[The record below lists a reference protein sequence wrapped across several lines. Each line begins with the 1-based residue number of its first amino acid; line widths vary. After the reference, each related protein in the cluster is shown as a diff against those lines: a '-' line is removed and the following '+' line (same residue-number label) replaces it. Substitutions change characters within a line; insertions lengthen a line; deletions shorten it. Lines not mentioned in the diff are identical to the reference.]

1 VDSIVTV
8 TGGMTLNG
16 VATVGA
22 GSATASVPAR
32 LEFSGT
38 QSVDG
43 SGEIVFVGDNTGEG
57 FVRPVAGGVVTMT
70 GLTLRG
76 ANSSSGDGTLGGP
89 NGTLAFGGTWVPG
102 APGSRIEIAGE
113 IDSAGDTIT
122 LEPGAGGEFVLDGGA
137 IRNAIVAGTGTL
149 DANQGAGA
157 LENVTLG
164 ANLRLGVDSIVTV
177 TGGMTLNGVATVGAG
192 SATASVPARLEFSGT
207 QTVDGSGEII
217 FVGENSSEAFVRPVG
232 VSTVT
237 FGPSTTIQGGRGTL
251 GGPGGTVVV
260 QGTFMQGEIVFG
272 GTVIL
277 P

>member
-1 VDSIVTV
+1 
-8 TGGMTLNG
+8 
-16 VATVGA
+16 
-22 GSATASVPAR
+22 
-32 LEFSGT
+32 
-38 QSVDG
+38 
-43 SGEIVFVGDNTGEG
+43 
-57 FVRPVAGGVVTMT
+57 
-70 GLTLRG
+70 
-76 ANSSSGDGTLGGP
+76 
-89 NGTLAFGGTWVPG
+89 
-102 APGSRIEIAGE
+102 
-113 IDSAGDTIT
+113 
-122 LEPGAGGEFVLDGGA
+122 
-137 IRNAIVAGTGTL
+137 
-149 DANQGAGA
+149 
-157 LENVTLG
+157 
-164 ANLRLGVDSIVTV
+164 VDSIVTV